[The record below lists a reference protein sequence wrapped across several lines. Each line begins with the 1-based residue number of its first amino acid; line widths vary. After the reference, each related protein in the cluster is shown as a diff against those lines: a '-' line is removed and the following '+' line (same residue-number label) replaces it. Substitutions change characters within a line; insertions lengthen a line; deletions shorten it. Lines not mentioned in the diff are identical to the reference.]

1 MKIEA
6 ISVYMD
12 NIPFQVRDAQKAV
25 WDKFYPNM
33 MNHHHTYLSHAKTL
47 DKIVEL
53 TDADILIIADI
64 DAIPLNEN
72 IVHRMADLANAGYLV
87 GNAQSSSH
95 LPDTEHIF
103 IAPSFMAL
111 NVKKY
116 RELGSPSFEVSKTGD
131 VAQDLTR
138 AWQKEYPI
146 MPLFPIHYETAP
158 VPVTLPSGTI
168 SAPRFWVTGN
178 RPYGLNTTFSLSL
191 HPDTF
196 HGFQSSHYQ
205 HERFIHKCLE
215 VLDGKVW
222 SANNHYK
229 TVQGFFTYPELYLE
243 AVSKA
248 ERSDLL
254 IEVGSYKGQS
264 ACFMAEAIRNSQ
276 KDLLFVCV
284 DHFQGSEEHTE
295 KDFYHQFLLNT
306 APLSRWIH
314 PIKEDSI
321 TASQRFK
328 DNDVFFVFI
337 DASHDYDSVKADIE
351 AWLPKVRKGGILA
364 GHDWHHQPVKDAV
377 TDVLGEVEPYTG
389 GCWVKY
395 L

>member
-12 NIPFQVRDAQKAV
+12 NIPVQVREVQKAV
-25 WDKFYPNM
+25 WDKFYPNLM
-33 MNHHHTYLSHAKTL
+33 THHYTYLSHAKTL

-53 TDADILIIADI
+53 TDADVLIIADI

-72 IVHRMADLANAGYLV
+72 IVHRISDLAMAGYLV

-95 LPDTEHIF
+95 LEDTEHIF

-116 RELGSPSFEVSKTGD
+116 RELGSPSFEPSLTGD

-138 AWQKEYPI
+138 VWQKEYPI
-146 MPLFPIHYETAP
+146 MPMFPIHYEYPP
-158 VPVTLPSGTI
+158 VPVRLPNGSI
-168 SAPRFWVTGN
+168 SNPLFWITGN
-178 RPYGLNTTFSLSL
+178 RPYGLNTTFSLQGY
-191 HPDTF
+191 PDSF
-196 HGFQSSHYQ
+196 HGFQSSHEQ
-205 HERFIHKCLE
+205 SERFIHKCKE
-215 VLDGKVW
+215 VLNGSVW

-229 TVQGFFTYPELYLE
+229 NVEGFFTYPQLYLE
-243 AVSKA
+243 AVEKA
-248 ERSDLL
+248 NRADVL

-295 KDFYHQFLLNT
+295 KDFYHQFLRNT
-306 APLSRWIH
+306 APLSRWIK
-314 PIKEDSI
+314 PLREDSV

-351 AWLPKVRKGGILA
+351 AWLPKIRKGGILA
-364 GHDWHHQPVKDAV
+364 GHDFHHQPVIDAV
-377 TDVLGEVEPYTG
+377 NDTLGEVQSYAG